1 MSRDEEIEYLTNYYN
16 EYNEDGRLLKQ
27 STSVEFLT
35 TMKYIQQY
43 LKNGMNILEIGAG
56 TGRYSLAL
64 ADEGYKVDAVELIE
78 HNIDIFKS
86 KIKPNHAI
94 TITQGD
100 ACCLDFIE
108 DNKYDITLL
117 LGPMYHLF
125 DEADKTNA
133 LAEAIRVTKKGGI
146 IFTAYISCN
155 ILIYNLFSHNDTE
168 EYKSKGLI
176 DEEFKPHPIP
186 EYLFSFHN
194 KEDIDKLMEKFDVKR
209 LHFVGVDILHQYM
222 KETIDTMDEHIFK
235 DYMKFHFQM
244 CERADIVGMSNHL
257 LDIFKKTN

>member
-1 MSRDEEIEYLTNYYN
+1 MSRNDEIEYIKNYYN
-16 EYNEDGRLLKQ
+16 EYDEDSRLLKQ
-27 STSVEFLT
+27 SNSIEFLT
-35 TMKYIQQY
+35 TMKYIKKY
-43 LKNGMNILEIGAG
+43 LKKDSNILEIGAG
-56 TGRYSLAL
+56 TGRYSLTL
-64 ADEGYKVDAVELIE
+64 AEAGYKIDAVELIE

-86 KIKPNHAI
+86 KIKPNHNV

-125 DEADKTNA
+125 NEADKINA
-133 LAEAIRVTKKGGI
+133 ISEAIRVTKKGGV

-155 ILIYNLFSHNDTE
+155 ILIYNLFSHNDIE

-176 DEEFKPHPIP
+176 DEKFNPQPLP

-194 KEDIDKLMEKFDVKR
+194 KEDIDNLMQKFDVKR
-209 LHFVGVDILHQYM
+209 LHFVGVDIMHQYM
-222 KETIDTMDEHIFK
+222 KDTIDNMNKRTFK
-235 DYMKFHFQM
+235 DYLKFHFQM
-244 CERADIVGMSNHL
+244 CERTDIVGMSNHL
-257 LDIFKKTN
+257 LDIFKKEK

>member
-1 MSRDEEIEYLTNYYN
+1 MNREKEIEYIKNYYN
-16 EYNEDGRLLKQ
+16 TYDEDGRLSKQ

-35 TMKYIQQY
+35 TMKYIKQH

-56 TGRYSLAL
+56 TGRYALSLAE
-64 ADEGYKVDAVELIE
+64 EGYKVDAVELIK

-86 KIKPNHAI
+86 KIKPNHNVA
-94 TITQGD
+94 ITQGD

-108 DNKYDITLL
+108 DNTYDITLL

-125 DEADKTNA
+125 DEADKINA
-133 LAEAIRVTKKGGI
+133 LSEAIRVTKKGGV
-146 IFTAYISCN
+146 IFTAYISSN
-155 ILIYNLFSHNDTE
+155 ILIYNLFSHNDIA

-176 DEEFKPHPIP
+176 DDAFKPHPIP

-194 KEDIDKLMEKFDVKR
+194 KEDIDKLMKGFNVKR
-209 LHFVGVDILHQYM
+209 LHFVGTDIMHQYM
-222 KETIDTMDEHIFK
+222 KNTIDDMDKQTFN
-235 DYMKFHFQM
+235 DYLKFHFQM

-257 LDIFKKTN
+257 LDVFRKTK